1 MSIIMTKN
9 ERKQI
14 SAKAF
19 NITWNIDHGT
29 MAQCSTM
36 ATHIQSMKNVIWWE
50 YAIEKKAD
58 GLGSKYHL
66 HMEVLF
72 SEETL
77 MDSLSKNVLRT
88 GRKIGEKAD
97 PEAKITGASKKV
109 KRAFDETWVASYCHG
124 KEVEEV
130 VKSDVSGPFKE
141 EWKEFF
147 PTQEEQDE
155 FQQIANATDE
165 GMEKLA
171 IEFTKWCEVGD
182 AEKGIPFNSLYLL
195 FLDGDANLEEMVCAF
210 LDDMMFVKKKMKVV
224 RDKRRLVHLKQAMES
239 YVASSFG
246 VSRRRYRDWFATQEE
261 IARRPSQVKKRM
273 KEKEIEDDILI
284 NSVLNS

>member
-66 HMEVLF
+66 HMSVMFNEK
-72 SEETL
+72 TL
-77 MDSLSKNVLRT
+77 LGSLNKNVLRT
-88 GRKIGEKAD
+88 GRRIAEKAD
-97 PEAKITGASKKV
+97 PEAKVSGASKKV
-109 KRAFDETWVASYCHG
+109 KRAFDELWVPTYCHG

-130 VKSDVSGPFKE
+130 VGGDVSGPFKD

-155 FQQIANATDE
+155 FQQIANSTDE
-165 GMEKLA
+165 QFEKLE
-171 IEFTKWCEVGD
+171 IEFTKWCEIGD
-182 AEKGIPFNSLYLL
+182 ESKGIPFNSLYLA
-195 FLDGDANLEEMVCAF
+195 FQDGDANLEELVCAF
-210 LDDMMFVKKKMKVV
+210 LDDMMFVSKKMKVV

-246 VSRRRYRDWFATQEE
+246 VSRSRYRDWFATAEE